1 MVNYFLNYFFLTFLS
16 SLAISNNLILFF
28 ISWVGLNVSLYGI
41 LLRGFNSYNIEI
53 VLKYFL
59 SGAIITALLL
69 LSISFFYL
77 EFFTFNFDS
86 VSYIFLNS
94 DSSLINSV
102 DKFRI
107 SNLQKLFFL
116 LTISIFLF
124 KLGAFPF
131 HFYLGDIY
139 EALDFKKTMFL
150 YTIPLKLIIF
160 FTLLKF
166 LTNFWFIGLS
176 LFDLIM
182 CSGVGSLFISS
193 FTALTQVKLK
203 RFWAYSYLN
212 SIGFSLISVASGVG
226 SNFGEITFYTAK
238 LYFLVYLITWCGIF
252 EIFVSFATRYR
263 KRAEELFYITDLLYI
278 RNTTNFEYL
287 NNIKNN
293 NMLLFPNFRN
303 TNLCQISFFI
313 FILSLMGLPPT
324 LGFFSKML
332 VYVDLASSKN
342 TIMYLILIL
351 FLTPVMSLAYLKLIV
366 YLIFPTKLRKSKIFI
381 YLNSNVG
388 GGKIIE
394 KKELEVQKI
403 FKHSFDSWR
412 NKVSCINLVDVAII
426 IFFSPV
432 IIFLVHILD
441 LNKIIYNLYIFE
453 IKLLN
458 EVQISTKYNL
468 MDFFIYYLEMS
479 QKLYYPITSYC
490 LDGNS
495 YLKKYDTSFFLFS
508 RSKKEDWENF
518 LFFKNLNLK
527 HINVF

>member
-412 NKVSCINLVDVAII
+412 NKVSCINLVDVAILL
-426 IFFSPV
+426 FFSPF
-432 IIFLVHILD
+432 IIFLIYILD
-441 LNKIIYNLYIFE
+441 INKLVFNYYIFE
-453 IKLLN
+453 IKLFN
-458 EVQISTKYNL
+458 ELKLENKNKLFSTFISYC
-468 MDFFIYYLEMS
+468 DMS
-479 QKLYYPITSYC
+479 QKLYYPLTGLFFDNIT
-490 LDGNS
+490 
-495 YLKKYDTSFFLFS
+495 YLKKYDSYIFFS
-508 RSKKEDWENF
+508 
-518 LFFKNLNLK
+518 
-527 HINVF
+527 